1 MDKSTLHSA
10 EMALIILIG
19 ISSILFT
26 FDADTAKFVVDI
38 HLVMYLLLLL
48 VNYSYNKSFNLYQI
62 WIAAYIFIVWSEME
76 IVAAGSLPD
85 NYVVPYIRYTLSNC
99 AFLLG
104 YHLLQRTNYRIVEV
118 AGKSRNEIS
127 YLVIIF
133 ILYAYYIL
141 SKYVETSNVF
151 FGGRSY
157 GSGNALGSGSLL
169 GSLITSVGMM
179 LPALIGY
186 FYTKIKHRP
195 ILTSLL
201 LSLPIFLILLITT
214 SRFKFLFSILP
225 YLIVT
230 GILDL
235 KYSSFKKNVLLSLF
249 VVIIIVGTGFL
260 KSNRN
265 IAIVEIDASEIL
277 HAQNDSGDDMFESA
291 AYQMSPEGV
300 VYMAAV
306 ADDYFTN
313 HDLHYGKECA
323 FLLYFWVPRSWW
335 PDKPT
340 MLDSWLIREY
350 ENVSEGYSSAS
361 GFIGELR
368 ADFGWL
374 CVFFMFLFGMIVRR
388 LDGYTK
394 AIINR
399 QPQSFYIVLIS
410 ILYPWIFFFVR
421 SPLTATMALLWNVVI
436 WIIMASILNGHS
448 RKKA

>member
-1 MDKSTLHSA
+1 MNKSTLHSA

-99 AFLLG
+99 AFLMG
-104 YHLLQRTNYRIVEV
+104 YHIRQKPNYKFVEV
-118 AGKSRNEIS
+118 SGKPRNES
-127 YLVIIF
+127 FYLSIIGA
-133 ILYAYYIL
+133 LYIYYIL
-141 SKYVETSNVF
+141 TKYVETLNVF
-151 FGGRSY
+151 FSGRNY
-157 GSGNALGSGSLL
+157 GSGSALGGGTLL
-169 GSLITSVGMM
+169 GSLTTSVGMM

-186 FYTKIKHRP
+186 YYSKIKQSSIWP
-195 ILTSLL
+195 SLF
-201 LSLPIFLILLITT
+201 LSFPIFLILLITT
-214 SRFKFLFSILP
+214 SRFKLLFSVLP

-235 KYSSFKKNVLLSLF
+235 KNSSIKKNVLLAFSA
-249 VVIIIVGTGFL
+249 VTIIVITGFF

-265 IAIVEIDASEIL
+265 VAIIEVDASEIL
-277 HAQNDSGDDMFESA
+277 RAQDYTGGDLFETA

-300 VYMAAV
+300 VKMAAV
-306 ADDYFTN
+306 ADAYFST
-313 HDLHYGKECA
+313 HDLHYGKECS

-335 PDKPT
+335 SDKPT
-340 MLDSWLIREY
+340 MLDNWLIREY

-374 CVFFMFLFGMIVRR
+374 CLLFMLLFGMLVRR

-394 AIINR
+394 IIIFSR
-399 QPQSFYIVLIS
+399 PQSYNLVLIS
-410 ILYPWIFFFVR
+410 MLYPWIFFFVR

-436 WIIMASILNGHS
+436 WRIMAPTVSKGHS
-448 RKKA
+448 NK